1 MDNPLSIVPAEGN
14 STEFPVLK
22 AFQEYID
29 AEQAKARKRMLGL
42 SVFFIVLLSV
52 VVVTFVLILT
62 TVLNRNQSLSDRLL
76 DYALKER
83 DRTPVQGPMAV
94 PVVQQPQQSAD
105 IVRTLVERL
114 EKEQAEMK
122 AALEKQKREADEK
135 AAAVE
140 RERTQ
145 ELKRF
150 QMELAAE
157 RAKAKK
163 EADKKAEIERHRR
176 RLYPDYYRMET
187 GEDLPLPPPASS
199 YRTVRAEP
207 SVAEESSKKELAKTQ
222 PPPLSLPPQRKASP
236 LSSLKP
242 VTYFNMDDD
251 DSVPFLIE
259 TPKLNR

>member
-1 MDNPLSIVPAEGN
+1 MDNPLSLVPAEGN
-14 STEFPVLK
+14 TTEFPVLK

-83 DRTPVQGPMAV
+83 DRAPAQVSM
-94 PVVQQPQQSAD
+94 PVVQQSQPSAD
-105 IVRTLVERL
+105 IVKTLVERL

-122 AALEKQKREADEK
+122 AAFEKQKREAEEK
-135 AAAVE
+135 AAAAE
-140 RERTQ
+140 RERTE
-145 ELKRF
+145 ELKRI
-150 QMELAAE
+150 QLELATE

-176 RLYPDYYRMET
+176 RLYPDYYRIES
-187 GEDLPLPPPASS
+187 GEDLALPPPASS
-199 YRTVRAEP
+199 YKGQRSTPAF
-207 SVAEESSKKELAKTQ
+207 AAESSREELSVRT
-222 PPPLSLPPQRKASP
+222 PPTPPASPLQKKASP
-236 LSSLKP
+236 LSALKP
-242 VTYFNMDDD
+242 VTYFNLDDD

-259 TPKLNR
+259 TPKQNK

>member
-1 MDNPLSIVPAEGN
+1 MDNPLSLVPTEGN

-29 AEQAKARKRMLGL
+29 GEQAKARKRMLWL

-83 DRTPVQGPMAV
+83 DRAQVSM
-94 PVVQQPQQSAD
+94 PVVQHTQPSAD
-105 IVRTLVERL
+105 VVKTLVERL

-122 AALEKQKREADEK
+122 AAFEKQKQEAEEK
-135 AAAVE
+135 AIAAE
-140 RERTQ
+140 RERKK
-145 ELKRF
+145 ELKRL
-150 QMELAAE
+150 QLELDAE
-157 RAKAKK
+157 RAKAK
-163 EADKKAEIERHRR
+163 EADKKVEIERHRR
-176 RLYPDYYRMET
+176 RLYPDYYRLES
-187 GEDLPLPPPASS
+187 GEDLPIPPPASS
-199 YRTVRAEP
+199 YSTKQKTP
-207 SVAEESSKKELAKTQ
+207 SIITESTKDEVKAPPA
-222 PPPLSLPPQRKASP
+222 PPPPPSQKKATP

-242 VTYFNMDDD
+242 VTYFNLDDD

-259 TPKLNR
+259 TPKQNK